1 MLGNGKGKTRMNS
14 DAELRETS
22 QWRLCYLSSGETTV
36 SEMMQETGQ
45 KSKLGQ
51 EIRLINIDIDD
62 SPFGIFSKVN
72 FAKDA
77 ASQAQF
83 LNTNTKLFHG
93 VVGLKW
99 LDYLTQDKN
108 KAKTLAT
115 KLNNEFK
122 ESLKTNSQHG
132 HLQRVADFFALIATA
147 GEMATQAGITN
158 WKNGTALHAIQV
170 VYNDWLAKFQ
180 FVGNYEEKQILTQ
193 VKSFFEANSNSRF
206 ELINPPLNSMGY
218 EPVQK
223 IINRVGYIKNDRD
236 GHRKFLVYPQQFRT
250 EIAKGFNHKKVQK
263 LIKKYG
269 WLDCD
274 TGIYQ
279 KNERLPE
286 SKDPQKM
293 YVFNE
298 KMWEWSDDE

>member
-1 MLGNGKGKTRMNS
+1 
-14 DAELRETS
+14 
-22 QWRLCYLSSGETTV
+22 
-36 SEMMQETGQ
+36 
-45 KSKLGQ
+45 
-51 EIRLINIDIDD
+51 
-62 SPFGIFSKVN
+62 
-72 FAKDA
+72 
-77 ASQAQF
+77 
-83 LNTNTKLFHG
+83 
-93 VVGLKW
+93 
-99 LDYLTQDKN
+99 
-108 KAKTLAT
+108 
-115 KLNNEFK
+115 
-122 ESLKTNSQHG
+122 
-132 HLQRVADFFALIATA
+132 
-147 GEMATQAGITN
+147 
-158 WKNGTALHAIQV
+158 
-170 VYNDWLAKFQ
+170 
-180 FVGNYEEKQILTQ
+180 
-193 VKSFFEANSNSRF
+193 
-206 ELINPPLNSMGY
+206 MGY